1 MAGAHQEVK
10 LCVLGD
16 SGVGKSSIVQRFV
29 HNTFNP
35 SVESTI
41 GASFMT
47 KCILVDDCTYK
58 FNIWDTAGQE
68 RYRSLAPM
76 YYRNAG
82 AAVIVYDVTSQHT
95 FQSVKGWIRELQLHG
110 SSNVI
115 MAIAGNK
122 ADLEGR
128 REVTYKEAKDYARSV
143 NAAFVETSAL
153 TAVNIHE
160 LFKEIANRLP
170 KVISTGKP
178 THEIRLMDGDVK
190 KKKCCSSG

>member
-1 MAGAHQEVK
+1 MPITAGIQCEVK

-35 SVESTI
+35 AVESTI

-47 KCILVDDCTYK
+47 KCMLVEDCTYK

-82 AAVIVYDVTSQHT
+82 AAIIVYDVTSHST
-95 FQSVKGWIRELQLHG
+95 FQSVKSWIRELQLHG
-110 SSNVI
+110 SSNVV

-122 ADLEGR
+122 SDLEGR
-128 REVTYKEAKDYARSV
+128 REVTFRDARDYANSV

-153 TAVNIHE
+153 TAINIHE
-160 LFKEIANRLP
+160 LFKEIALKLP
-170 KVISTGKP
+170 KKVPAENTK
-178 THEIRLMDGDVK
+178 HEIRLTDPPK
-190 KKKCCSSG
+190 KKRCCQ

>member
-1 MAGAHQEVK
+1 MAGIQHEVK

-47 KCILVDDCTYK
+47 KCMLVDECTYK

-82 AAVIVYDVTSQHT
+82 AAIIVYDVTSQLT

-110 SSNVI
+110 SSNVV

-122 ADLEGR
+122 SDLEGR
-128 REVTYKEAKDYARSV
+128 REVTLKEARDYANTV

-160 LFKEIANRLP
+160 LFKEIALKLP
-170 KVISTGKP
+170 KKVAAERPTLEIHLSDTG
-178 THEIRLMDGDVK
+178 R
-190 KKKCCSSG
+190 KKKCC

>member
-1 MAGAHQEVK
+1 MMSGNHQEVK

-16 SGVGKSSIVQRFV
+16 SGVGKSCIVQRFV

-47 KCILVDDCTYK
+47 KCMLVDDSTYK
-58 FNIWDTAGQE
+58 FHIWDTAGQE

-82 AAVIVYDVTSQHT
+82 ASVIVYDVINYTS

-110 SSNVI
+110 PSNVI

-122 ADLEGR
+122 ADLSER
-128 REVTYKEAKDYARSV
+128 REVSYKEAKEYADSV

-153 TAVNIHE
+153 TAENINE
-160 LFKEIANRLP
+160 LFREIALRLP
-170 KVISTGKP
+170 KRISPGAP
-178 THEIRLMDGDVK
+178 SHEIRLTEKSGK
-190 KKKCCSSG
+190 KKKCC

>member
-1 MAGAHQEVK
+1 MAGIHHEVK

-41 GASFMT
+41 GASFLT
-47 KCILVDDCTYK
+47 KCMLVDDSTYK

-82 AAVIVYDVTSQHT
+82 AAVIVYDVTSHST
-95 FQSVKGWIRELQLHG
+95 FESVKGWIRELQLHG
-110 SSNVI
+110 SSNVV

-122 ADLEGR
+122 SDLEGR
-128 REVTYKEAKDYARSV
+128 REVTYKEAKEYANSV

-153 TAVNIHE
+153 TAVNIYE
-160 LFKEIANRLP
+160 LFKEIALKLP
-170 KVISTGKP
+170 KKVP
-178 THEIRLMDGDVK
+178 TEQPKHEIRLTDTK
-190 KKKCCSSG
+190 KKTKCC

>member
-1 MAGAHQEVK
+1 MSSYQQEVK

-16 SGVGKSSIVQRFV
+16 SGVGKSCIVQRFV

-47 KCILVDDCTYK
+47 KCLVVDDSTYK

-82 AAVIVYDVTSQHT
+82 ASIIVYDVTNYTS

-122 ADLEGR
+122 ADLDGR
-128 REVTYKEAKDYARSV
+128 REVPTKEAKDYADSV

-160 LFKEIANRLP
+160 LFTQISLRLP
-170 KVISTGKP
+170 RMRALNEP
-178 THEIRLMDGDVK
+178 NHEIRLNEKSGK
-190 KKKCCSSG
+190 KKRCCNSG

>member
-1 MAGAHQEVK
+1 MANAHQEIK

-35 SVESTI
+35 AVESTI

-47 KCILVDDCTYK
+47 KCILVDDCTFK

-82 AAVIVYDVTSQHT
+82 AAVIVYDVTNRGT

-128 REVTYKEAKDYARSV
+128 REVTYKEAKEYARSV

-178 THEIRLMDGDVK
+178 THEIRLTEDSPK
-190 KKKCCSSG
+190 KRKCCSSL